1 MRKVLDNFKNKK
13 KRGFT
18 LIEVLVVILI
28 IGVLFIALVPKIG
41 SSTLKAQ
48 ETGVQARFNEFRT
61 ASTMLLKEHAGFG
74 KIMNA
79 DNDLETIVIYLNDYL
94 DPAVQFDNTTIQG
107 QYCNSYAKDPWNNAY
122 RLHVSADHDTG
133 EGTITFMS
141 YGPDGRVV
149 NAESFDKEAVG
160 ADYVLSVAYDDGLVI
175 VNGDGIEVDDSNSGD
190 SGETGNEN
198 EGVPG
203 GNENTGSGNEG
214 SGTED
219 DGNQEEIQDEIVSG
233 TGTIVTLTSRK
244 VTIQDNDTGNTYKV
258 AYLDNCPNLS
268 DYADGTVGTYSLN
281 ATTEELLSFVAKQ
294 TGVTASGIGQ
304 LVACNGTSGKIT
316 IADEISGQML
326 TASANISSLGSS
338 IGEWGSYSITNG
350 TLDHFN
356 IIDHYGWETGTIT
369 DKALANQLEHTI
381 QVRLDGTIYNLSRN
395 KVTINKTR
403 YNLSQNCENCDVQYC
418 DYCNTALASVP
429 TGEVWYKISGGAIT
443 DIDTK

>member
-13 KRGFT
+13 KKGFT
-18 LIEVLVVILI
+18 LIEILVVVLI

-48 ETGVQARFNEFRT
+48 ETGVKTRFNEFRT

-149 NAESFDKEAVG
+149 NAESFDKDAVG

-190 SGETGNEN
+190 NGETGNEN

-203 GNENTGSGNEG
+203 GNENTGSG
-214 SGTED
+214 TED
-219 DGNQEEIQDEIVSG
+219 DGNQEEVQDEIISG
-233 TGTIVTLTSRK
+233 TGTLGRNDGERVSIT
-244 VTIQDNDTGNTYKV
+244 DNETGETYKV
-258 AYLDNCPNLS
+258 FFAECPSVSN
-268 DYADGTVGTYSLN
+268 YERGTEGSYSLN
-281 ATTEELLSFVAKQ
+281 NTTRQLISFVAKQ
-294 TGVTASGIGQ
+294 TGVTASGVGQ
-304 LVACNGTSGKIT
+304 LVACNGTRGEIT

-381 QVRLDGTIYNLSRN
+381 QVRLDGTIYNLSKS

-403 YNLSQNCENCDVQYC
+403 YNLSQNCENCDIQYC
-418 DYCNTALASVP
+418 DYCNNALASVP

>member
-1 MRKVLDNFKNKK
+1 MRNLLDNFKNKK

-18 LIEVLVVILI
+18 LTEILVVVLI

-48 ETGVQARFNEFRT
+48 ETGVKTRFNEFRT

-79 DNDLETIVIYLNDYL
+79 DNDIETIVVFLNDYL
-94 DPAVQFDNTTIQG
+94 DPAVQFNNTTIQG
-107 QYCNSYAKDPWNNAY
+107 QYCNSYAKDPWNNEY

-149 NAESFDKEAVG
+149 NAEAFDKEAVG

-175 VNGDGIEVDDSNSGD
+175 VNGEGVEVDDSNSGD
-190 SGETGNEN
+190 NGETGNEN
-198 EGVPG
+198 QGVPG

-214 SGTED
+214 SGNEEN
-219 DGNQEEIQDEIVSG
+219 GEQEEVQDEIISG

-244 VTIQDNDTGNTYKV
+244 VTIQDNDTGTTYKV
-258 AYLDNCPNLS
+258 TYLDNCPNLS
-268 DYADGTVGTYSLN
+268 DYADGTEGTYSLN
-281 ATTEELLSFVAKQ
+281 KTTEELLSFVAKQ
-294 TGVTASGIGQ
+294 TGDTASGIGQ
-304 LVACNGTSGKIT
+304 VISTSVTEST
-316 IADEISGQML
+316 IQDEISGKTYTVSGKL
-326 TASANISSLGSS
+326 D

-350 TLDHFN
+350 ALDYFN

-369 DKALANQLEHTI
+369 DKALATIIEHYA
-381 QVRLDGTIYNLSRN
+381 QVRLDGTVYNLTTGRL
-395 KVTINKTR
+395 TINGTK
-403 YNLSQNCENCDVQYC
+403 YNMGQNCLNQDGSCEHCE
-418 DYCNTALASVP
+418 SVLSAIP
-429 TGEVWYKISGGAIT
+429 VGEVWYKISGGEIT